1 MKKFLLSLALV
12 LGLGSYALAA
22 DLVEDFTVTNDA
34 DHWDPTLPTAAD
46 ASNEATYTSKTTN
59 VVYGLKNV
67 KYVSNSYGTYLFPQK
82 GGYVT
87 MTLPI
92 DCKAIVVHT
101 SSGASTKAVVTL
113 YADTTKIEEKALDTQ
128 NADFT
133 YAIPSEN
140 RAKGTVYKFS
150 VSSAANAQF
159 TKITYKEVSSDPEI
173 VLKGQASQTT
183 AIGKGGSVTLNLG
196 LSGENLTEAIAVTSS
211 SANFSLSSSSIAV
224 ADIAKGVDVTYTS
237 STPGTETGTITFTSG
252 AATAS
257 YTLTAITAEHAGTE
271 TDPLTVADVIAMKS
285 STGSATEFY
294 VKGTIIGAMNNS
306 ALMTEASGTVSF
318 PNSNLC
324 LADAA
329 GETTTY
335 VPVFLPS
342 GSTRSALNL
351 AENPDNKG
359 KEVVITGTLETYFS
373 MDGIKN
379 ATYVSGLTATVSD
392 YADIKAWIEAAPTG
406 LKEGRITGN
415 VSVVYQSNKYLYI
428 KDATASLLVY
438 GELANTY
445 ANGDVL
451 TGITGTYQKTSAGI
465 TELIPVADTFG
476 TATAGTAVEP
486 EAYDIEELSDGD
498 INKYVSFTADKIE
511 ADSTDESG
519 KTFIATVGTATL
531 TLYNQF
537 AVTLAAAQNVTVKG
551 IVSKYNNKLQLYVVE
566 AKAAESG
573 VGNVVVDSENALVE
587 YFNLQGV
594 RVANPTQGLFI
605 KRQGNKVQKV
615 VIK

>member
-1 MKKFLLSLALV
+1 
-12 LGLGSYALAA
+12 
-22 DLVEDFTVTNDA
+22 
-34 DHWDPTLPTAAD
+34 
-46 ASNEATYTSKTTN
+46 
-59 VVYGLKNV
+59 
-67 KYVSNSYGTYLFPQK
+67 
-82 GGYVT
+82 
-87 MTLPI
+87 
-92 DCKAIVVHT
+92 
-101 SSGASTKAVVTL
+101 
-113 YADTTKIEEKALDTQ
+113 
-128 NADFT
+128 
-133 YAIPSEN
+133 
-140 RAKGTVYKFS
+140 
-150 VSSAANAQF
+150 
-159 TKITYKEVSSDPEI
+159 
-173 VLKGQASQTT
+173 
-183 AIGKGGSVTLNLG
+183 
-196 LSGENLTEAIAVTSS
+196 
-211 SANFSLSSSSIAV
+211 
-224 ADIAKGVDVTYTS
+224 
-237 STPGTETGTITFTSG
+237 
-252 AATAS
+252 
-257 YTLTAITAEHAGTE
+257 
-271 TDPLTVADVIAMKS
+271 
-285 STGSATEFY
+285 
-294 VKGTIIGAMNNS
+294 
-306 ALMTEASGTVSF
+306 
-318 PNSNLC
+318 
-324 LADAA
+324 
-329 GETTTY
+329 
-335 VPVFLPS
+335 
-342 GSTRSALNL
+342 
-351 AENPDNKG
+351 
-359 KEVVITGTLETYFS
+359 

-573 VGNVVVDSENALVE
+573 VGNVVVDSENAPVE

>member
-22 DLVEDFTVTNDA
+22 DLVEDFTVTNDE
-34 DHWDPTLPTAAD
+34 DHWNPTLPTAAD
-46 ASNEATYTSKTTN
+46 ASNEVSYTSKTTN

-67 KYVSNSYGTYLFPQK
+67 KYNTGYLFPQK

-101 SSGASTKAVVTL
+101 GSSASTSVVVAL
-113 YADTTKIEEKALDTQ
+113 YAGTNQIESKKLETQ

-133 YAIPSEN
+133 YTIPSEY
-140 RAKGTVYKFS
+140 RAKGTVYKFVIS
-150 VSSAANAQF
+150 EKNAQF

-173 VLKGQASQTT
+173 TLKGQASQTT

-211 SANFSLSSSSIAV
+211 NANFSLSSSSIAV